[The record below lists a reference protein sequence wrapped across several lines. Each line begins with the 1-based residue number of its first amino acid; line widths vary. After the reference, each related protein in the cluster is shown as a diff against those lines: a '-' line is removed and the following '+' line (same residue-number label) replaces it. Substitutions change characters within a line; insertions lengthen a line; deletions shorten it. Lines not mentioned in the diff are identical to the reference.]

1 MQYVISTQKT
11 ISCFVVSIT
20 NFLLV
25 RLLILFSAFF
35 YLELSCSVCPWF
47 FLCLLIGPD
56 LSADQFIENQKSSI
70 LFESISLGI
79 IAFKAYLTTLLLS
92 VSGNTKWVFVWWFSL
107 FFHADS
113 SFMLNIYDLVEVFI
127 EFWVMLFHAT
137 QSHLIPVTVP
147 IAIAL
152 NSLQKCQ

>member
-11 ISCFVVSIT
+11 ISCFVVSIK
-20 NFLLV
+20 
-25 RLLILFSAFF
+25 LFISSMGDIVLRFFF
-35 YLELSCSVCPWF
+35 YLELSRSAWPWF
-47 FLCLLIGPD
+47 FLCFLIGPD

-70 LFESISLGI
+70 LFDSISLGI
-79 IAFKAYLTTLLLS
+79 IAFKASLTTLLLS

-113 SFMLNIYDLVEVFI
+113 SFKPNIYDLVEVLI
-127 EFWVMLFHAT
+127 EFWPMPCYAT
-137 QSHLIPVTVP
+137 QSHLIPVTLP

-152 NSLQKCQ
+152 NSL